1 MELKGSSFIFI
12 GILPAL
18 ASWHPHLGSALALW
32 RPKVPLS
39 QDPVSVAWAPCR
51 RRAGPFVHKG
61 AHGCL
66 VGILQRE
73 EGALAAALGGGT
85 GCSPPCED
93 PLVARGCPQLSKV
106 LTG

>member
-1 MELKGSSFIFI
+1 M
-12 GILPAL
+12 
-18 ASWHPHLGSALALW
+18 
-32 RPKVPLS
+32 PLS